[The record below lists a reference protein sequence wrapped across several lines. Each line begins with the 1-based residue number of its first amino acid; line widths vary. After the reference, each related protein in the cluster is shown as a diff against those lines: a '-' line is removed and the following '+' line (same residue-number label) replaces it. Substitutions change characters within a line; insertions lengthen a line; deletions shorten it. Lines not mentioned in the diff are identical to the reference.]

1 MHIISHKNVKRIG
14 TRGSKCVGICMYL
27 LDIKRKKY
35 KRVKEGKRKGRIE
48 DKTNDDK
55 KCPI

>member
-1 MHIISHKNVKRIG
+1 
-14 TRGSKCVGICMYL
+14 MYL